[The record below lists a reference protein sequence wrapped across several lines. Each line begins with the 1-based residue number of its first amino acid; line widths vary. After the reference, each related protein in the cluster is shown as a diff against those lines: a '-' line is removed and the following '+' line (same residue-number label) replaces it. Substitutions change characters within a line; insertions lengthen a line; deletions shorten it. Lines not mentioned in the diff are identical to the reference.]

1 MNAILTTFNKG
12 ENYMTYG
19 SKEATAVLKAMENY
33 SIENSGEKM
42 IFNGPS
48 GKYKAITGRARVDGS
63 ITGVVHKFMDDG
75 NTKLAG
81 SFKILSDGYISR
93 WTGVP
98 TKVNAKVSGD
108 ALKALQLPE
117 GQAIVTVIEDDE
129 QAA

>member
-1 MNAILTTFNKG
+1 M
-12 ENYMTYG
+12 YG

-33 SIENSGEKM
+33 SIENSGSKM

-63 ITGVVHKFMDDG
+63 ITGVIHKFDAED

-98 TKVNAKVSGD
+98 TKVQQKISGT
-108 ALKALQLPE
+108 ALSELIQESVQVPEQLDDVDYS
-117 GQAIVTVIEDDE
+117 QADEPQEQTVNDE
-129 QAA
+129 EAA